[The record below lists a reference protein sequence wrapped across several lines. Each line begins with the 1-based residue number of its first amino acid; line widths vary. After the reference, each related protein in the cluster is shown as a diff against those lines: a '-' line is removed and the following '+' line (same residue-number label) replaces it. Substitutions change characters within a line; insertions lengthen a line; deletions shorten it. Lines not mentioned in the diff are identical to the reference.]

1 MNSSRYS
8 NKSTGLK
15 YVPPNQ
21 RTTHN
26 PLEKVSSPPSPA
38 PARSSS
44 SSPSPAP
51 KQKPNDIFLSSTN
64 FPVLASKSLPLSASI
79 STPVVVKPKP
89 SLDFKEIVEKSAHL
103 PDPSTIVI
111 PPIRDAG
118 DSVDDEHVKYDLS
131 AYVRLQERRQEEYDY
146 LYGPGAFAR
155 DCLNYERYS
164 SASESNSS
172 SEEEEEDADE
182 ELMDY

>member
-26 PLEKVSSPPSPA
+26 PLEKVSSPPSPS
-38 PARSSS
+38 PALSPF

-64 FPVLASKSLPLSASI
+64 FPVLASKSLPLSA